1 MPSRTR
7 VARDSRAPQ
16 LGRGTAL
23 ARVAVIRQALAATIA
38 ALLAAHTGMAGE
50 NAAPVAKCRPANV
63 ATQTGGCAMVTVAH
77 IDDRSYDP
85 DGPADLVELC
95 IVAVDGEPVPCSPQ
109 IELCGCGS
117 HTVTLRAADAAGA
130 SSTCDAAVLVRDET
144 PPTIVCPPAIVV
156 ERGEFLC
163 DTFLLDWLGSA
174 TALDDCDPDVTL
186 THDAPACGF
195 ASDSV
200 NTVTWT
206 SVDAAG
212 NVSTCSATVT
222 VLPAQRTSFTQKGS
236 LLIYPAV
243 EVRFDRSGNVVADT
257 FVSLAND
264 YHEPIAVQL
273 YFVHGDPPLT
283 SGGQPGWNRVDNRI
297 NLTPNQPLYWSA
309 ATGQP
314 AGVSPWAVLD
324 PSNPPGRPDGDVPGD
339 YVIRGYVLAW
349 AVDSEGREIR
359 WNHLTGGA
367 IQVDYARTAAWD
379 YNAWAYQSL
388 CGDHGAA
395 PRDCVVRDA
404 GGVCCEATSVAGQLD
419 LDGFQYDFTPDQL
432 LLDFFASELLLG
444 GLSGEIIRL
453 DTELTLVPAA
463 VDLRQ
468 DGVRPVSTNATFDL
482 WNQNEVRFS
491 GQTRCVAC
499 WDQLLL
505 SLYPA
510 PTHFLLRFLQ
520 TERGKARIDG
530 GASDACAESVDT
542 ALLGV
547 AARVWRGASS
557 DFFAISGAPLV
568 GQGRQTARILYD
580 LPRGSGEAAGRQAL
594 STTGKH

>member
-1 MPSRTR
+1 
-7 VARDSRAPQ
+7 
-16 LGRGTAL
+16 
-23 ARVAVIRQALAATIA
+23 
-38 ALLAAHTGMAGE
+38 MAGE
-50 NAAPVAKCRPANV
+50 NAPPIAKCRAANV
-63 ATQTGGCAMVTVAH
+63 PTQAGGCAVVTVAH

-85 DGPADLVELC
+85 DGSADLVELC
-95 IVAVDGEPVPCSPQ
+95 IVAVDGEPVSCAPQ
-109 IELCGCGS
+109 IELCGCGP

-130 SSTCDAAVLVRDET
+130 SSTCDAAVVVRDGA
-144 PPTIVCPPAIVV
+144 PPTMACPPAVVV

-163 DTFLLDWLGSA
+163 NTFLLDWLGSA
-174 TALDDCDPDVTL
+174 TALDDCDPDVTI
-186 THDAPACGF
+186 THDAPPCGF
-195 ASDSV
+195 AADSLSA
-200 NTVTWT
+200 VTWT
-206 SVDAAG
+206 AEDDAG
-212 NVSTCSATVT
+212 NVATCTSTIT
-222 VLPAQRTSFTQKGS
+222 VLPAQRTTFTQKGS

-243 EVRFDRSGNVVADT
+243 EVRYDRHGVVVADT

-264 YHEPIAVQL
+264 YHESVSVQL

-324 PSNPPGRPDGDVPGD
+324 PSDPPGRPDGDEPGD
-339 YVIRGYVLAW
+339 YVIRGYMLAW
-349 AVDSEGREIR
+349 AVDAEGREIR

-388 CGDHGAA
+388 CGDHGGS
-395 PRDCVVRDA
+395 PLDCVARDTA
-404 GGVCCEATSVAGQLD
+404 GVCCAAAAVAGQLD
-419 LDGFQYDFTPDQL
+419 LDGFQYDVTPDQL

-444 GLSGEIIRL
+444 GLNGDVIVI
-453 DTELTLVPAA
+453 DTELTLLPAA

-468 DGVRPVSTNATFDL
+468 DGVRPVSTNAGFDI

-491 GQTRCVAC
+491 GQARCVAC
-499 WDQLLL
+499 WDQVLL
-505 SLYPA
+505 SRYPP
-510 PTHFLLRFLQ
+510 PTHFRLRFLQ

-530 GASDACAESVDT
+530 GAGEHCPESVDA

-547 AARVWRGASS
+547 AARAWRGVGSG
-557 DFFAISGAPLV
+557 FFEFSGAPLV

-580 LPRGSGEAAGRQAL
+580 LPRGSGESHDGPAFSDGAPSKRG
-594 STTGKH
+594 HH